1 MPKAQRTLSPS
12 KWDSRLIQW
21 SLGSVTCAHTARPV
35 GSLEPHDPKHLGATP
50 PQHTHFQVHYTCAHT
65 HVHTYNLRQS
75 LNLSGMR
82 APGPPHLK
90 TDKHK

>member
-50 PQHTHFQVHYTCAHT
+50 PNTHTSKYTT
-65 HVHTYNLRQS
+65 HVHIPTCTHTISGS
-75 LNLSGMR
+75 LSIFLGCGLL
-82 APGPPHLK
+82 GPR
-90 TDKHK
+90 T